1 MFLTNNS
8 PNLCVLTL
16 CIMFRK
22 DHFVFSTAAKI
33 ISEWNKNYRR
43 YNFQALANIS
53 RNFRKI

>member
-1 MFLTNNS
+1 
-8 PNLCVLTL
+8 
-16 CIMFRK
+16 MFRK